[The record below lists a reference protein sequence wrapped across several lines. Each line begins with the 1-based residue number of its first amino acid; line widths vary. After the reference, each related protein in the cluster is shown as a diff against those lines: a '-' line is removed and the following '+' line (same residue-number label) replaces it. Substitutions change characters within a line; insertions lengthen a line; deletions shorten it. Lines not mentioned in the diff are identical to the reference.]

1 MKTKYVF
8 DPEWA
13 LMKIRC
19 FASNWREKAGLP
31 NKWILGM
38 SGGKDSLITAAIFAK
53 NFGADRVIGVMMP
66 NSEQSDI
73 KDAEEACSF
82 LGIKSYVI
90 NIGEAFIGIVSRIA
104 PCLNHGLIPAQANI
118 NLPPRLRMATLYY
131 VAQSLN
137 GIVLNTTNLSE
148 RMLGYGTL
156 YGDTVGS
163 FAPICDLTVT
173 ELLKLGDFLGLPEH
187 LVHKAPA
194 DGLSGKT
201 DEDNLGVKY
210 ADVDNYIRLGPNSV
224 SKDVIDIV
232 EKRFND
238 SAFKREIINLPQVTF
253 WEYPNYVTGF
263 GEGLE
268 DMYTMIK
275 EMRNNR

>member
-1 MKTKYVF
+1 MKTKYMF

-19 FASNWREKAGLP
+19 FASNWREKSGLP
-31 NKWILGM
+31 DKWILGM

-53 NFGADRVIGVMMP
+53 NFGADHVIGVMMP
-66 NSEQSDI
+66 NGEQRDI
-73 KDAEEACSF
+73 KDAEEACSL
-82 LGIKSYVI
+82 LGIKSYVV

-104 PCLNHGLIPAQANI
+104 PCLNHGFIPEQANI

-173 ELLKLGDFLGLPEH
+173 ELFKLGDFLGLPEH
-187 LVHKAPA
+187 LVHKVPA

-210 ADVDNYIRLGPNSV
+210 ADVDKYIRLGPSSV
-224 SKDVIDIV
+224 SKDVIAIV
-232 EKRFND
+232 EKKFND

>member
-1 MKTKYVF
+1 MF

-31 NKWILGM
+31 DKWILGM

-53 NFGADRVIGVMMP
+53 NFGADHVIGVMMP
-66 NSEQSDI
+66 NGEQSDI
-73 KDAEEACSF
+73 KDAEEACSL
-82 LGIKSYVI
+82 LGIKSYVV
-90 NIGEAFIGIVSRIA
+90 NIGEAFTGIVSRIA
-104 PCLNHGLIPAQANI
+104 LCMKDYNYGFIPAQANI
-118 NLPPRLRMATLYY
+118 NLPPRLRMATLYC

-187 LVHKAPA
+187 LVHKVPA

-210 ADVDNYIRLGPNSV
+210 ADVDKYIRLGPSSV
-224 SKDVIDIV
+224 SKDVIAII
-232 EKRFND
+232 EKKFND
-238 SAFKREIINLPQVTF
+238 SVFKREIINLPQVTF

>member
-1 MKTKYVF
+1 MKTKYMF

-31 NKWILGM
+31 DKWILGM

-53 NFGADRVIGVMMP
+53 NFGADHVIGVMMP
-66 NSEQSDI
+66 NGEQSDI
-73 KDAEEACSF
+73 KDAEEACSI
-82 LGIKSYVI
+82 LGIKSYVV

-104 PCLNHGLIPAQANI
+104 PCLNHGFIPAQANI

-187 LVHKAPA
+187 LVHKVPT

-210 ADVDNYIRLGPNSV
+210 ADVDNYIRLGPSSV
-224 SKDVIDIV
+224 SKDVIAII
-232 EKRFND
+232 EKKFSD

-275 EMRNNR
+275 EIRNNR